1 VVFLARRK
9 SGLISTETRFPVAG
23 EQTKKRRKFMTKQI
37 LAVSAALLFT
47 TLAHGQS
54 YPRNPVTA
62 SVPFAFQAG
71 DTKMP
76 AGEYRVQRAV
86 LGSATVEEVRAVGS
100 TAGAF
105 LPITLEN
112 SREANDKSKL
122 IFHCYRA
129 ECFLA
134 EIRSGDGQ
142 ISQIMES
149 RREKNLTHAKSE
161 NQLAVVSVPLSVKP

>member
-1 VVFLARRK
+1 
-9 SGLISTETRFPVAG
+9 
-23 EQTKKRRKFMTKQI
+23 MTKEI

-62 SVPFAFQAG
+62 NVPFAFQAG

-76 AGEYRVQRAV
+76 AGEYHIQRAAQ
-86 LGSATVEEVRAVGS
+86 GSTTMEEVRAVGS
-100 TAGAF
+100 SANAL
-105 LPITLEN
+105 LPVSLEN
-112 SREANDKSKL
+112 SKGSNDKSKL

-134 EIRSGDGQ
+134 EIRSEGGQ
-142 ISQIMES
+142 TLQIMES
-149 RREKNLTHAKSE
+149 RREKNLSQAKSE
-161 NQLAVVSVPLSVKP
+161 NQLAVVSVPLSAKP